1 MVETRGDELG
11 LQILRAVQ
19 ELGVRMERV
28 EVQVNHLSTRVDAL
42 TARVDRLEA
51 QVSVLSTRVEQ
62 VEAQVNHLSTRVERV
77 EAQVN
82 LLNTRMDGL
91 SARMDKQEK
100 WMERLAAEFLHFR
113 EEVRGDIR
121 QWRVELQEDHRRL
134 KKRLDDTATTVVLM
148 ASVLRGPTEFS
159 VELEAH
165 LSELHAG

>member
-19 ELGVRMERV
+19 ELGTRMERV
-28 EVQVNHLSTRVDAL
+28 EAQVNHLSTRM
-42 TARVDRLEA
+42 DRLEA
-51 QVSVLSTRVEQ
+51 RMER
-62 VEAQVNHLSTRVERV
+62 VEAQVNHLSTRV
-77 EAQVN
+77 
-82 LLNTRMDGL
+82 DGL

-113 EEVRGDIR
+113 EQVRGDIR

-134 KKRLDDTATTVVLM
+134 KKRLDATATTVVLM

-159 VELEAH
+159 VELEAN
-165 LSELHAG
+165 LSELRAG

>member
-19 ELGVRMERV
+19 DLGARMER
-28 EVQVNHLSTRVDAL
+28 EEAQVNHLSTRVDAL

-51 QVSVLSTRVEQ
+51 QI
-62 VEAQVNHLSTRVERV
+62 NHLSTRVDALTARVDRV
-77 EAQVN
+77 EVQVN
-82 LLNTRMDGL
+82 HLNTRMDGL

-113 EEVRGDIR
+113 EQVRGDIR

-134 KKRLDDTATTVVLM
+134 KKRLDATATTVVLM

-159 VELEAH
+159 VELEAN
-165 LSELHAG
+165 LSELRAG

>member
-1 MVETRGDELG
+1 MAETMGDALG

-19 ELGVRMERV
+19 ELGTRMERV

-42 TARVDRLEA
+42 TERVDRLE
-51 QVSVLSTRVEQ
+51 VRMDRLEERMDRL
-62 VEAQVNHLSTRVERV
+62 EAQVNHLSTRVERV

-82 LLNTRMDGL
+82 HLNTRVDGL

-134 KKRLDDTATTVVLM
+134 KKRLDATATTVVLM

-159 VELEAH
+159 VELEAN
-165 LSELHAG
+165 LSELHAS